1 MQSLA
6 VGEFIIYFGSNIW
19 KKKKK
24 KNCWQVFI
32 LTLLRR
38 PRMIRCE
45 MVSRDDVVAWVKKFY
60 KIINLGLEILDR

>member
-1 MQSLA
+1 MQFLG
-6 VGEFIIYFGSNIW
+6 VVEFIIYFGSNIW
-19 KKKKK
+19 KKK
-24 KNCWQVFI
+24 NCWQIFI

-60 KIINLGLEILDR
+60 KIINLGLEILDS

>member
-24 KNCWQVFI
+24 E
-32 LTLLRR
+32 LLASLYTY
-38 PRMIRCE
+38 IIKE
-45 MVSRDDVVAWVKKFY
+45 AKDD
-60 KIINLGLEILDR
+60 